1 MFKTYVKLSFATWA
15 EVITFIIDIINT
27 QYISMSQYVSVYKS
41 YCTRP
46 GRACN
51 CMSTRA
57 SAILVH
63 VVMVAFCFHVHP
75 NPHTVPYIP
84 NRYG

>member
-1 MFKTYVKLSFATWA
+1 M
-15 EVITFIIDIINT
+15 
-27 QYISMSQYVSVYKS
+27 SMYLSVYKS

-46 GRACN
+46 GRVCN

-63 VVMVAFCFHVHP
+63 VVMVAFRFHVKAVYMMQLHISAD
-75 NPHTVPYIP
+75 HLEKVIQ
-84 NRYG
+84 RGIIKRDCS